1 MQIYKYVIK
10 ISNFATMKKITLILL
25 LTSLLFTSC
34 ESDFD
39 INADWEEVTV
49 IFGLLDQSQ
58 EKQFIRINKAFL
70 GNESAYLM
78 AQEADSLNFNPENLE
93 VKIDKVSSLGNVI
106 DSRILDTTVLHKEE
120 GIFADD
126 NNIIYT
132 FENDDFLKEDK
143 EYFLTITHK
152 NTGKVV
158 TAKTKLI
165 HDLKFNDFFASD
177 NYVLGFVS
185 SFSGDFTTSTVI
197 WDHSRNASIYQLS
210 MKVNYTEYSASDTVV
225 MSVQK
230 DFPLKKHIGDDEYE
244 QQISGESFF
253 EFLSYN
259 IERSDEV
266 NRRVND
272 VDFYL
277 TAGGGAL
284 QTYMNLN
291 VPPTGVVQERPIY
304 TEITNGYGLFSCRL
318 NQSRENVPF
327 TISTKI
333 ALADHLDS
341 LNFIYP

>member
-10 ISNFATMKKITLILL
+10 ISNFTSMKKITFIFL

-49 IFGLLDQSQ
+49 VFGLLDQSQ

-93 VKIDKVSSLGNVI
+93 VKIDKVSTLGSII
-106 DSRILDTTVLHKEE
+106 DSRILDTTILYKEE

-132 FENDDFLKEDK
+132 FENDDFLKEGKD
-143 EYFLTITHK
+143 YFLTITHK

-165 HDLKFNDFFASD
+165 HDLKFNEFFAND
-177 NYVLGFVS
+177 NYILGFVN
-185 SFSGDFTTSTVI
+185 SFNGDFSTATVI
-197 WDHSRNASIYQLS
+197 WDHSRNASIYQLT
-210 MKVNYTEYSASDTVV
+210 MKVNYTEYSTYDTVV
-225 MSVQK
+225 KSIQK
-230 DFPLKKHIGDDEYE
+230 EFPIKNHIGDKKYE
-244 QQISGESFF
+244 QQITGESFF

-259 IERSDEV
+259 IDGSDEV
-266 NRRVND
+266 NRRIND

-277 TAGGGAL
+277 TAAGEDL
-284 QTYMNLN
+284 KKYMNLN

-318 NQSRENVPF
+318 NQSRENVPL

-333 ALADHLDS
+333 AIDR
-341 LNFIYP
+341 